1 MKAVLAVLC
10 TFSAATIAVADP
22 FRYSWEEVAPGI
34 HAGVRAEPART
45 PVMGTT
51 VIVVGDTGVIVFD
64 GGGVPL
70 MSERAIAYIRGITEL
85 PVTHVVISHWHQ
97 DHSWGIAAFVRAFPA
112 VQVISHPYTR
122 AELLRRNPDAERRS
136 RTAIAEAL
144 PGLIARLASG
154 ELPDHERR
162 RLSALVEDADAID
175 SEYQR
180 LETVAPDLTVD
191 GRLVI
196 HSGDRAV
203 ELLHLGRGNTA
214 GDLIMWVPDAGVV
227 ATGDL
232 VVAPTPFGFGSYAGE
247 WAETLKAVRALSPAV
262 LVPGHG
268 PVQRDT
274 RYLDLLVETL
284 ELVARQMEALVAEG
298 ADEAAAV
305 AALDFS
311 SVEERFTGGD
321 AFLAGRFDAWFKR
334 PVGRAAYR
342 VAVGLNPE
350 VE

>member
-1 MKAVLAVLC
+1 MHPYNDWGRVFLPWRAGN
-10 TFSAATIAVADP
+10 FSGQEFGGWREARATVPVKTEICRQATC
-22 FRYSWEEVAPGI
+22 PG
-34 HAGVRAEPART
+34 
-45 PVMGTT
+45 
-51 VIVVGDTGVIVFD
+51 
-64 GGGVPL
+64 
-70 MSERAIAYIRGITEL
+70 
-85 PVTHVVISHWHQ
+85 
-97 DHSWGIAAFVRAFPA
+97 
-112 VQVISHPYTR
+112 SHPYTR

-136 RTAIAEAL
+136 KTAIAEAL

-162 RLSALVEDADAID
+162 R
-175 SEYQR
+175 
-180 LETVAPDLTVD
+180 
-191 GRLVI
+191 
-196 HSGDRAV
+196 
-203 ELLHLGRGNTA
+203 
-214 GDLIMWVPDAGVV
+214 
-227 ATGDL
+227 
-232 VVAPTPFGFGSYAGE
+232 FGSYAGE
-247 WAETLKAVRALSPAV
+247 W
-262 LVPGHG
+262 
-268 PVQRDT
+268 
-274 RYLDLLVETL
+274 VETL